1 MWLKSKTNH
10 PSIINK
16 LILIENYIGFT
27 RIFKNKGVDIIYF
40 TNPSNL
46 AYYIDNY
53 NFIYTVW
60 DLSHRDDLEF
70 PEVRLGRV
78 FQRREKKYNSI
89 LPRSA
94 LIIADSEIGKNNIL
108 NRYGIDQERIIS
120 IPFSP
125 AKGTMI
131 NEKTYQ
137 KNFIDIKAKY
147 NLDMEYVFYPAQ
159 FWSHKNHLFILEG
172 VHRLELEH
180 DILIAAVFVERI
192 KGIRD
197 T

>member
-1 MWLKSKTNH
+1 MAEFFKGGKKN
-10 PSIINK
+10 II
-16 LILIENYIGFT
+16 L
-27 RIFKNKGVDIIYF
+27 YF
-40 TNPSNL
+40 
-46 AYYIDNY
+46 
-53 NFIYTVW
+53 
-60 DLSHRDDLEF
+60 
-70 PEVRLGRV
+70 
-78 FQRREKKYNSI
+78 
-89 LPRSA
+89 PRSA